1 MKKLAVAFLF
11 AFSLPA
17 FSSQLNLAVVQFPE
31 IKTVAQLDQALA
43 GTNLAEMTNSN
54 RTMTKASYLKGGY
67 VIFSQSF
74 PAAGHFKS
82 ITRLSNNRAD
92 VDGLLGKGKIAVA
105 ISLSEG
111 VAAGLRRF
119 SRRVFQGA
127 SDLKAGQPRV
137 VSIRQ
142 IDEKTRQVV
151 RGDVS
156 MVETTSCTAIIAQI
170 SE

>member
-1 MKKLAVAFLF
+1 MYKLAFVFLF

-17 FSSQLNLAVVQFPE
+17 FSSQLDLAVIQFPE
-31 IKTVAQLDQALA
+31 VKTVAELDQALA
-43 GTNLAEMTNSN
+43 GASLAELTNSN
-54 RTMTKASYLKGGY
+54 RTMSKTSYLKGGY

-74 PAAGHFKS
+74 PAAARFKS
-82 ITRLSNNRAD
+82 ATRLSNNRAD
-92 VDGLLGKGKIAVA
+92 VDGTLGKGKIAVS

-119 SRRVFQGA
+119 SRRVFQGS
-127 SDLKAGQPRV
+127 SDLKPGQPRV

-142 IDEKTRQVV
+142 ISEKTRQVT

-156 MVETTSCTAIIAQI
+156 MVETISCTAIIAQL